1 MALDEN
7 GFVPRLFRLLF
18 VAYAIQLDEIRQ
30 AGVIT

>member
-18 VAYAIQLDEIRQ
+18 VIYALQIDEFRQ
-30 AGVIT
+30 AGAIT